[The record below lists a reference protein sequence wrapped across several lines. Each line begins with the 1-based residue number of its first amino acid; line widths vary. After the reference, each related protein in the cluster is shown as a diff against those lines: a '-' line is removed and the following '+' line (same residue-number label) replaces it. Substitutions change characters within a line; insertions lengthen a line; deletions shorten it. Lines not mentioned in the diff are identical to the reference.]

1 MPSTTENRHSIRRS
15 FGKLTAPIKVPNLL
29 KVQLDSFERFLQRDV
44 PPDQREDKGLEAVF
58 RSVFPVSDFSG
69 SSTLE
74 YVHYRLGDPK
84 YSVEECRVR
93 GVTFA
98 CPVRAALRLI
108 VWEKDTES
116 DVKHIRDIKEQD
128 IYLGELPLMTPTGSF
143 IINGTERVI
152 VSQMHK
158 SPGVVFTHDKG
169 KSHSSGKLLY
179 SARVIPQ
186 RGSWLDFEFDKKDVL
201 YVRIDRR
208 RKFHATVLLRALGY
222 TEDQLLEYF
231 YQFEKLDL
239 SKVKAGEDFETQSYF
254 RVLDPQIIL
263 DQRPQLPIEDPKSG
277 EVLVKAGQ
285 RINKRL
291 LKKLEAAKITLL
303 NATLNE
309 IKGRIIAKTIFKD
322 GGDEILVPCNTPLT
336 TELLTTLVENG
347 VNKIELLHI
356 GLQKT
361 GSALRDTLEL
371 DKVTSPEQ
379 ALIELYKKMKPGD
392 PPTLEAAQVMLEN
405 FFFKR
410 ERYSLSK
417 VGRLKINEKLEL
429 DDPLEN
435 TVLTKV
441 DILQTVKYLLEL
453 KEGYPNRMIDDIDHL
468 GNRRVRSVGEL
479 LETQFRIG
487 LVRMERTIKERMS
500 LQDSETMMLH
510 DIVNAKPVAGA
521 IHEFFGSSQLSQ
533 FMDQTN
539 PLAEITHKRR
549 LSALGPGG
557 LTRERAGFDVRDV
570 HSSHYGRICPIETP
584 EGPNIGLIASL
595 ATFGRVNEF
604 GFIETPYLKVENGVV
619 TDKVEYL
626 SAIEEEKYS
635 IAQANAKIDKKKAF
649 IDDFITSRVGSEF
662 SMVLKENIDYIDI
675 SPRQLVSVAAAMIPF
690 LEHDDANR
698 ALMGSNMQRQG
709 VPLVKPKS
717 PLVGTGIEHQAAL
730 DSGSCVVASRNG
742 VVDSVDAGR
751 VVIQADVD
759 LSSEDTIVPANVD
772 IYHLIKYQRSNQ
784 NTCINQRPLVKKGDR
799 VKAGDVIADGSCTEN
814 GEIALGQ
821 NINIAFMP
829 WRGYNFEDSIL
840 VSQRLMHEDT
850 FTSVH
855 IDVLDTVARDT
866 KLGKEEITRDIPN
879 VSEEALKNLDESGII
894 AVGTSVSSKD
904 ILVGKVT
911 PKGET
916 QLNPEEKLLRAIFGE
931 KAGDVRDTSL
941 RVPQGVDGVVTD
953 VVVFNREGVERDE
966 RTRQIEQELLARY
979 ENDHYDEI
987 RIVHSNLV
995 NRILSVAEKKP
1006 LAGDV
1011 LSVQGEVLASKGT
1024 KITDDILQQIPL
1036 NSTDGIQVAD
1046 NKINLKVG
1054 TFVRNALQQMYL
1066 LENVYQDRC
1075 EKVSKGDDLPPGVIR
1090 MIKVYIAIKRKLSVG
1105 DKMAG
1110 RHGNKGVVSTIQ
1122 PIENMPYMDDG
1133 TTVDIVLNPLG
1144 VPSRM
1149 NVGQVLETHLGRVAN
1164 GLGKKVAEFLRQNS
1178 PATQIR
1184 EFLKKVYDCD
1194 VAQKYFDSMDDQAFL
1209 EFVKRYKPGIH
1220 MATPVFDGAKETD
1233 IHRMAEMAGLSK
1245 SGQVWL
1251 YDGMT
1256 GERFSQKVTIGY
1268 AYIMKLHHLV
1278 DEKIHARSI
1287 GPYSLVTQQP
1297 LGGKAQFGGQRF
1309 GEMEVWALEAYGAAY
1324 TLQELLT
1331 VKSDDV
1337 LGRNKIYESIV
1348 KGRHHL
1354 EAGLPESFKVLI
1366 SELKSLCLNIELLK
1380 KSDENEEEDFL
1391 EEIESITE
1399 TEVVTEKLAPAAK
1412 TNAAPEEPS
1421 EEKEE
1426 EVTA

>member
-1 MPSTTENRHSIRRS
+1 MPSTLENRHRIRRS
-15 FGKLTAPIKVPNLL
+15 FGKLSAPIKVPHLL
-29 KVQLDSFERFLQRDV
+29 KVQLESFERFLQRDV
-44 PPDQREDKGLEAVF
+44 PPDQRADKGLEAVF

-108 VWEKDTES
+108 VWEKETES

-169 KSHSSGKLLY
+169 KSNSSGKILY
-179 SARVIPQ
+179 SARIIPQ
-186 RGSWLDFEFDKKDVL
+186 RGSWLDFEFDKKDML
-201 YVRIDRR
+201 FVRIDRR
-208 RKFHATVLLRALGY
+208 RKFHGTVLLRALGY
-222 TEDQLLEYF
+222 TDDELLEYF
-231 YQFEKLDL
+231 YQFEKIDL
-239 SKVKAGEDFETQSYF
+239 SEVKAGHDLEKQNFF
-254 RVLDPQIIL
+254 RIMDPEIIL
-263 DQRPQLPIEDPKSG
+263 DQRPQIPISDPKSN
-277 EVLVKAGQ
+277 EILVKSGQ

-291 LKKLEAAKITLL
+291 LKKLETAKISRLR
-303 NATLNE
+303 ASLNE

-322 GGDEILVPCNTPLT
+322 GNEEILVPCNTPLT
-336 TELLTTLVENG
+336 TDLLNTLAEHG
-347 VNKIELLHI
+347 VKEIELLHI
-356 GLQKT
+356 SPQKA
-361 GSALRDTLEL
+361 GPALRDTLEL
-371 DKVTSPEQ
+371 DNVTSSEQ

-392 PPTLEAAQVMLEN
+392 PPTLEAAQLMLEN
-405 FFFKR
+405 FFFKKD
-410 ERYSLSK
+410 RYSLSK

-429 DDPLEN
+429 DDSLEN
-435 TVLTKV
+435 TILTKA
-441 DILQTVKYLLEL
+441 DILKTVKYLLEL
-453 KEGYPNRMIDDIDHL
+453 KEGHPNRMIDDIDHL

-635 IAQANAKIDKKKAF
+635 IAQANSRLDKKKSF
-649 IDDFITSRVGSEF
+649 INDFITSRVGSEF

-709 VPLVKPKS
+709 VPLVKPKA

-730 DSGSCVVASRNG
+730 DSGSCVVASRTG
-742 VVDSVDAGR
+742 VVDNVDAGR
-751 VVIQADVD
+751 IVIQADVD

-784 NTCINQRPLVKKGDR
+784 NTCINQRPIVNIGDR
-799 VKAGDVIADGSCTEN
+799 VNAGDVIADGSCTES

-894 AVGTSVSSKD
+894 SVGTSVTSKD

-979 ENDHYDEI
+979 ENDHFDEI

-995 NRILSVAEKKP
+995 NRILSVAEKKTFS
-1006 LAGDV
+1006 ADV
-1011 LSVQGEVLASKGT
+1011 LSVQGELLASKGT
-1024 KITDDILQQIPL
+1024 KITNEILQQIPL
-1036 NSTDGIQVAD
+1036 NSTDGIQVTD
-1046 NKINLKVG
+1046 KKINLKIG

-1110 RHGNKGVVSTIQ
+1110 
-1122 PIENMPYMDDG
+1122 
-1133 TTVDIVLNPLG
+1133 
-1144 VPSRM
+1144 
-1149 NVGQVLETHLGRVAN
+1149 
-1164 GLGKKVAEFLRQNS
+1164 
-1178 PATQIR
+1178 
-1184 EFLKKVYDCD
+1184 
-1194 VAQKYFDSMDDQAFL
+1194 
-1209 EFVKRYKPGIH
+1209 
-1220 MATPVFDGAKETD
+1220 
-1233 IHRMAEMAGLSK
+1233 
-1245 SGQVWL
+1245 
-1251 YDGMT
+1251 
-1256 GERFSQKVTIGY
+1256 
-1268 AYIMKLHHLV
+1268 
-1278 DEKIHARSI
+1278 
-1287 GPYSLVTQQP
+1287 
-1297 LGGKAQFGGQRF
+1297 
-1309 GEMEVWALEAYGAAY
+1309 
-1324 TLQELLT
+1324 
-1331 VKSDDV
+1331 
-1337 LGRNKIYESIV
+1337 
-1348 KGRHHL
+1348 
-1354 EAGLPESFKVLI
+1354 
-1366 SELKSLCLNIELLK
+1366 
-1380 KSDENEEEDFL
+1380 
-1391 EEIESITE
+1391 
-1399 TEVVTEKLAPAAK
+1399 
-1412 TNAAPEEPS
+1412 
-1421 EEKEE
+1421 
-1426 EVTA
+1426 